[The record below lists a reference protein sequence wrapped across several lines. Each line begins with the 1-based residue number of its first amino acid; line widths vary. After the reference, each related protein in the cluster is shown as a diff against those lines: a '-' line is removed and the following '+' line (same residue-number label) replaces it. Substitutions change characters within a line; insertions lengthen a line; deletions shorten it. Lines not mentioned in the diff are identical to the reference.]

1 MSTSATR
8 AKGKAPSAT
17 PKTEARSGL
26 FIGSWEIGSRLIGAP
41 LLTVHLTFDAP
52 SGAVSG
58 IGQLAQ
64 PTSPPMHQSSRL
76 DGDYTYLTV
85 MPNTSHI
92 LITLTGYPVLWWPS
106 NGGVG
111 PVLMPNLR
119 LRMVLEADWQSG
131 TANFEYLDADGT
143 WQRVES
149 AQAQMLS
156 NVDVAGQL

>member
-8 AKGKAPSAT
+8 SKGKAAT
-17 PKTEARSGL
+17 APMAGARTGL
-26 FIGSWEIGSRLIGAP
+26 FIGSWEIGSKLVGAP
-41 LLTVHLTFDAP
+41 QLTVHLTFDAP
-52 SGAVSG
+52 SGAVTG
-58 IGQLAQ
+58 MGQLTQ
-64 PTSPPMHQSSRL
+64 PTSPPLNQSSRL
-76 DGDYTYLTV
+76 SGDYTYLTV

-92 LITLTGYPVLWWPS
+92 LITLTGVPVLEWPP

-111 PVLMPNLR
+111 PVMMPNLR
-119 LRMVLEADWQSG
+119 LRMVLEPDWQSG
-131 TANFEYLDADGT
+131 TASFEYLDANGT